1 MNHCPQNSTGNLT
14 ATAAAAANSNESGK
28 RGRRDNDTHKRKRT
42 LPQEAKEAKR
52 IKRVKH
58 QLRSYGE
65 ELKQFNA
72 ALSSI
77 QSKIIE
83 IRMGLRLVL
92 QRMARQ
98 EEIIVDILDA
108 IEEGDSVKVNDLV
121 PILFST

>member
-1 MNHCPQNSTGNLT
+1 MMRVIHTLLET
-14 ATAAAAANSNESGK
+14 GK
-28 RGRRDNDTHKRKRT
+28 RGRRDNDTHKRKRA
-42 LPQEAKEAKR
+42 LPQGAKDKVAKR
-52 IKRVKH
+52 IKKVKH

-77 QSKIIE
+77 QPKIIE

-98 EEIIVDILDA
+98 EEIMVDILDA

-121 PILFST
+121 QILFST